1 MNTNRSVTPA
11 PVHAPAE
18 GLENPHDASV
28 PPSRL
33 SRPAQWALM
42 SLWLVVVAVAVVFIL
57 TSHWRRGIF
66 ALGVCSM
73 GLSVLRYLVDSQV
86 MGVLAVRSRRF
97 DAWFTGIVGFVL
109 VFLALSVDALGS

>member
-1 MNTNRSVTPA
+1 MNTNLSA
-11 PVHAPAE
+11 SAE
-18 GLENPHDASV
+18 GQDNPHDAGV
-28 PPSRL
+28 APSRL

-42 SLWLVVVAVAVVFIL
+42 SLWLVVLAVAVVFIL

-66 ALGVCSM
+66 VLGVCSM
-73 GLSVLRYLVDSQV
+73 GLSVLRFLVDSQV

-97 DAWFTGIVGFVL
+97 DAWFTLLTGAAL